1 MLFAVLSSRGE
12 SINANEMKNIMILI
26 RYLLPQQDIFQFTKP
41 RYTVYEKV
49 MNSVYENPEESF
61 RDKVQEALKAFEV

>member
-26 RYLLPQQDIFQFTKP
+26 RYLLPQ
-41 RYTVYEKV
+41 
-49 MNSVYENPEESF
+49 
-61 RDKVQEALKAFEV
+61 